1 MGTSTLIARPTRL
14 RTAVIAGGAAIAMTA
29 TLGLPFVATAAVA
42 AEPTTGIATLTPV
55 QVPNTAPMIAAA
67 VPLSDYGY
75 TETEFYATGV
85 ASRYRT
91 TAPLSTFELIDTV
104 SPYKTRV
111 LVRTPDPSAFNGTL
125 VVEWANVTVGQ
136 DVDFAFAE
144 SYDYLLS
151 EGYAVAVVSAQRVGV
166 ERLKTWSAERYGDL
180 SVAASNIDPVTGGAV
195 DPTNDPLAYDIYTQI
210 TRALQS
216 NSGAVAPLPGLDVE
230 RTIALGESQSAG
242 RLTNYYNGI
251 QPLTGV
257 FDGFVYLD
265 GAGALRADQAIPAIS
280 VRSDVFRP
288 APSPATSTYTRTWEV
303 AGATHASYWGAQYVD
318 ALLVRDRSFVVNEV
332 PLSFTQLIT
341 GCTFD
346 PIWSKVHMGYVLDR
360 AIDAT
365 NEWIITGTAA
375 PASSFFERAADGTSL
390 RDANNVSLG
399 GVRLPDVTQ
408 PTVKNNPINPGP
420 GFCRLVGSHQDSTA
434 AELKSLYKNHGGYVS
449 EVTKAASSVAALGY
463 ILPGRA
469 TEIKGEAARSNIGK

>member
-1 MGTSTLIARPTRL
+1 MGTSTLIARPARL

-29 TLGLPFVATAAVA
+29 TLGVPFVATAAVA

-210 TRALQS
+210 THALQS

-280 VRSDVFRP
+280 VRSRLQTSTFSRHVHLHADLGGGWSNARLVLGCAVRRR
-288 APSPATSTYTRTWEV
+288 AARARSVLRRERSPAVVHPADHRLHVRPDLEQGAYGIRT
-303 AGATHASYWGAQYVD
+303 GSS
-318 ALLVRDRSFVVNEV
+318 DR
-332 PLSFTQLIT
+332 
-341 GCTFD
+341 CD
-346 PIWSKVHMGYVLDR
+346 K
-360 AIDAT
+360 
-365 NEWIITGTAA
+365 
-375 PASSFFERAADGTSL
+375 
-390 RDANNVSLG
+390 
-399 GVRLPDVTQ
+399 
-408 PTVKNNPINPGP
+408 
-420 GFCRLVGSHQDSTA
+420 
-434 AELKSLYKNHGGYVS
+434 
-449 EVTKAASSVAALGY
+449 
-463 ILPGRA
+463 
-469 TEIKGEAARSNIGK
+469 